1 MVVKKIKP
9 MFTKILVTMNKYESD
24 QKAGSLINT
33 AKMAGTIKDYQTVI
47 AVGNNS
53 AGLKE
58 GDVVVIDPT
67 RYAVMKHEKGSLKDG
82 VIEDNPVIGYN
93 FPVLN
98 VNGKDCMLLDTSDV
112 SYVIEEYEE
121 DTPESRAAK
130 AGIYTPGKN
139 LS

>member
-1 MVVKKIKP
+1 MVVKKIRP

-33 AKMAGTIKDYQTVI
+33 LKMAGTVKDYQTVI

-67 RYAVMKHEKGSLKDG
+67 RYAVMKHEKGTLKDG

-93 FPVLN
+93 FPVIN

-112 SYVIEEYEE
+112 SYVIEEYED

-130 AGIYTPGKN
+130 AGIFTPGNKI
-139 LS
+139 S

>member
-1 MVVKKIKP
+1 MVVKKIRP

-33 AKMAGTIKDYQTVI
+33 LKMAGTIKDYQTVI

-93 FPVLN
+93 FPVIN

-112 SYVIEEYEE
+112 SYVIEEYEDE
-121 DTPESRAAK
+121 TPESRAAK
-130 AGIYTPGKN
+130 AGIYTPGNKI
-139 LS
+139 S

>member
-1 MVVKKIKP
+1 MVVKKIRP

-33 AKMAGTIKDYQTVI
+33 LKMAGTIKDYQTVL

-93 FPVLN
+93 FPVIN

-112 SYVIEEYEE
+112 SYVIEEYED

-130 AGIYTPGKN
+130 AGIFTPGNKI
-139 LS
+139 S

>member
-1 MVVKKIKP
+1 MVVKKIRP

-33 AKMAGTIKDYQTVI
+33 LKMAGTVKDYQTVI

-67 RYAVMKHEKGSLKDG
+67 RYAVMKHEKGTLKDG

-93 FPVLN
+93 FPVIN

-112 SYVIEEYEE
+112 SYVIEEYED

-130 AGIYTPGKN
+130 AGIFTPGN
-139 LS
+139 NIS

>member
-1 MVVKKIKP
+1 MVVKKIRP

-24 QKAGSLINT
+24 QKTGSLINT
-33 AKMAGTIKDYQTVI
+33 LKMTGTIKDYQTVI

-93 FPVLN
+93 FPVIN

-112 SYVIEEYEE
+112 SYVIEEYED

-130 AGIYTPGKN
+130 AGIFTPGNKI
-139 LS
+139 S

>member
-1 MVVKKIKP
+1 MVVKKIRP
-9 MFTKILVTMNKYESD
+9 MFTKILVTMNKYEED
-24 QKAGSLINT
+24 QKAGPLINT
-33 AKMAGTIKDYQTVI
+33 LKMAGTVKDYQTVI

-93 FPVLN
+93 FPVIN
-98 VNGKDCMLLDTSDV
+98 INGKDCMLLDTSDV
-112 SYVIEEYEE
+112 SYVIEEYEN

-130 AGIYTPGKN
+130 AGIYTPGNKI
-139 LS
+139 S

>member
-9 MFTKILVTMNKYESD
+9 MFTKILVTMNKYEED
-24 QKAGSLINT
+24 QNVGSLINT
-33 AKMAGTIKDYQTVI
+33 LKMAGTVKDYQTVI

-67 RYAVMKHEKGSLKDG
+67 RYAVMRHEKGSLKDG

-93 FPVLN
+93 FPVIN

-112 SYVIEEYEE
+112 SYVIEEYED

-130 AGIYTPGKN
+130 AGIFTPGNKI
-139 LS
+139 S

>member
-1 MVVKKIKP
+1 MVVKKIRP

-24 QKAGSLINT
+24 QRSGSLINT
-33 AKMAGTIKDYQTVI
+33 LKMAGTVKDYQTVI
-47 AVGNNS
+47 AVGTNPS
-53 AGLKE
+53 GLKE

-82 VIEDNPVIGYN
+82 VIEDNSVIGYN

-112 SYVIEEYEE
+112 SYVIEEYEDE
-121 DTPESRAAK
+121 TPESKAAK
-130 AGIYTPGKN
+130 AGIYTPGKK

>member
-1 MVVKKIKP
+1 MVVKKIRP

-24 QKAGSLINT
+24 QKIGSIVNT
-33 AKMAGTIKDYQTVI
+33 SKMSGTIKDYQTVL
-47 AVGNNS
+47 AVGTNS

-98 VNGKDCMLLDTSDV
+98 VNGQDCMLLDTSDV

-130 AGIYTPGKN
+130 AGIYTPGNKI
-139 LS
+139 S